1 MSTPDVSI
9 MALATRDPALIR
21 ACLDSI
27 RATQGDLDVEVIV
40 VLGQPSEEVRDD
52 VARTE
57 GVRVI
62 DSDVNTGTAAAWNLA
77 FDLARGPF
85 VFGLHEDTELRP
97 GCLQRLRETA
107 EREPRAGA
115 LGTRVLNPDGSLQH
129 LGAVIWGTGD
139 LTALGEHNAPQ
150 LAAADSAFPVGVTA
164 ASAMFVRRSAW
175 EAVGGFDERFFPFTY
190 VDADFSIGLR
200 AHGYDVVADPVAV
213 TTHRRGASQAEGG
226 GALATLRFRDWVYGR
241 HRERL
246 LAKWADAVTDLPTR
260 PEGVARMAATAEMVA
275 EALPPRVDGARDGA
289 PRATRL
295 LTGGED
301 ADPPAE
307 GPLAEGVRRRLMD
320 AEHEVLAEFAAAQVA
335 EREAREADVASLWS
349 AYEETQA
356 SAGALGAELAE
367 VRARLERVE
376 AGEPPRRSG
385 LRRLLRRP
393 R

>member
-1 MSTPDVSI
+1 

-27 RATQGDLDVEVIV
+27 RATQRDLDVEVLV
-40 VLGQPSEEVRDD
+40 VLGQPSEEVRHE
-52 VARTE
+52 VGRTE

-85 VFGLHEDTELRP
+85 VFGLHEDTELHL
-97 GCLQRLRETA
+97 GCLQRLLETA

-139 LTALGEHNAPQ
+139 LTALGERNAPQ
-150 LAAADSAFPVGVTA
+150 LAAADGPFPVGVTA

-175 EAVGGFDERFFPFTY
+175 QAVGGFDERFFPFTY
-190 VDADFSIGLR
+190 VDADFSVGLR
-200 AHGYDVVADPVAV
+200 AHGYDVLVDPLAV
-213 TTHRRGASQAEGG
+213 TTHRRYASQAEGG
-226 GALATLRFRDWVYGR
+226 GVLATQRFRDWVYGR

-260 PEGVARMAATAEMVA
+260 PEGVDSTAATAAMVA
-275 EALPPRVDGARDGA
+275 EALPPRVDGPRDGA
-289 PRATRL
+289 PPATRL

-301 ADPPAE
+301 AGPPAE
-307 GPLAEGVRRRLMD
+307 GPLGEVVRRRLLD
-320 AEHEVLAEFAAAQVA
+320 AEHELLAEFAAAQVA
-335 EREAREADVASLWS
+335 EREAREAEVAQLWS
-349 AYEETQA
+349 AYEEA
-356 SAGALGAELAE
+356 EARAGALGAELAE
-367 VRARLERVE
+367 VRAQLERVE
-376 AGEPPRRSG
+376 AGDPARRSG
-385 LRRLLRRP
+385 LGRLLRRAD
-393 R
+393 